1 MVHKKVTFSPIHAK
15 SVLDCRLVNPDFK
28 IVEAVYL
35 LTITHMHITV
45 NILAR
50 K

>member
-1 MVHKKVTFSPIHAK
+1 MVHKKVTFSPMHAIA
-15 SVLDCRLVNPDFK
+15 VLDCRLVNPNFK

-35 LTITHMHITV
+35 LTITHIHIIV